1 MSQNN
6 ENQNQLSDQ
15 ELDGVS
21 GGQLSDD
28 NPIFS
33 LTSSGGAGVRAKI
46 SSGRASRDKVEST
59 EMGVAITDS
68 TFESY

>member
-1 MSQNN
+1 MSQTN

-21 GGQLSDD
+21 GGDSSSTL
-28 NPIFS
+28 FS
-33 LTSSGGAGVRAKI
+33 QTSSGGAGVKAKK
-46 SSGRASRDKVEST
+46 SAGEASRGNIAPTD
-59 EMGVAITDS
+59 MGVAITDS